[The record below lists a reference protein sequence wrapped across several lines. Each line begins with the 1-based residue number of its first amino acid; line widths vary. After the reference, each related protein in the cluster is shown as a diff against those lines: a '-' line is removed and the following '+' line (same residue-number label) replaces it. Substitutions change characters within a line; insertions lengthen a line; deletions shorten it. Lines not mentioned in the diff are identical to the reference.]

1 MKKNVTILIGLVVVF
16 AVLYAGNSFMSSGS
30 KSEVLGVEDVE
41 EVIGMKSVNGNVV
54 RVFEGENVLEYGFDI
69 PETSTTTVDMEGA
82 LVRVVEEDAPLV
94 TIYMSYEG
102 GRGYSPLE
110 YISNI
115 IAPHVPV
122 IDVTDIKTI
131 GLLEW
136 QTAVSEGSEW
146 YIASVLD
153 GKWLIVVENKK
164 TVHDTA
170 EKILESV
177 FAK

>member
-16 AVLYAGNSFMSSGS
+16 VVLYAGNSFMGNDDTPKTLSV
-30 KSEVLGVEDVE
+30 KDVE
-41 EVIGMKSVNGNVV
+41 EVVGMKSFNGEVV
-54 RVFEGENVLEYGFDI
+54 RVFEGENILEYGFDI
-69 PETSTTTVDMEGA
+69 PETATTTVEMDGA
-82 LVRVVEEDAPLV
+82 LIKVEDAGNPLITV
-94 TIYMSYEG
+94 YMSYEG
-102 GRGYSPLE
+102 GRGYTAID

-115 IAPHVPV
+115 IANHVPV
-122 IDVTDIKTI
+122 IDVEETKTI

-136 QTAVSEGSEW
+136 QTATSEGSEW
-146 YIASVLD
+146 YITSVLD

-177 FAK
+177 FAR